1 MDTAAKLREL
11 LCNELNLKMK
21 PEEITD
27 DMPLFGD
34 EGLGLDSLDA
44 VEIVVILKKHMG
56 VTITDSEQAQKVF
69 VSMKT
74 LTDFVEDELRK
85 K

>member
-1 MDTAAKLREL
+1 MDTAAKLKEL
-11 LCNELNLKMK
+11 LCKELNLKMK

-27 DMPLFGD
+27 DMPLFG

-56 VTITDSEQAQKVF
+56 VTVVDSTQAKEVF
-69 VSMKT
+69 ATVKT
-74 LTDFVEDELRK
+74 LTDFVEEELGK

>member
-1 MDTAAKLREL
+1 METAEKLKEL
-11 LCNELNLKMK
+11 LCRELNLKMK

-27 DMPLFGD
+27 DMPLFG

-56 VTITDSEQAQKVF
+56 VTIVDSEQAQKVF

-74 LTDFVEDELRK
+74 LTDFVEEELRK